1 MQRSECDMHQKK
13 YMANAN
19 AVYENRTMNETQ
31 LITGCLNGDRKAQRS
46 LYDTYS
52 RKMLGICMRYVN
64 DREVAR
70 DLLQDGFVKVFTSLQ
85 SFEGTGSLEAWMRVI
100 FVNEALGYLRRADVL
115 HKYED
120 IAAADNIPDDS
131 ESAIS
136 KMSVKELMAIIGRLP
151 VGFRTVFNMYTVE
164 GYSHKEI
171 ARALDITESTSRSQ
185 YVRARRWLQ
194 EQIKKSGYC
203 PDY

>member
-1 MQRSECDMHQKK
+1 MRYASVD

-19 AVYENRTMNETQ
+19 AAYENRTMNETQ
-31 LITGCLNGDRKAQRS
+31 LITGCLKGDGKAQRA

-70 DLLQDGFVKVFTSLQ
+70 DLLQDGFVKVFTSLH
-85 SFEGTGSLEAWMRVI
+85 SFEGTGSLEAWMRTI
-100 FVNEALGYLRRADVL
+100 FVNEALGYLRRTDVL
-115 HKYED
+115 HRCED
-120 IAAADNIPDDS
+120 IAAADNIQDDS

-136 KMSVKELMAIIGRLP
+136 KMSVEELMAIIGKLP
-151 VGFRTVFNMYTVE
+151 AGFRTVFNMYTVE

-171 ARALDITESTSRSQ
+171 AGALDITESTSRSQ
-185 YVRARRWLQ
+185 YVRARKWLQ
-194 EQIKKSGYC
+194 EQIKNAGYC
-203 PDY
+203 PDYYRE

>member
-1 MQRSECDMHQKK
+1 
-13 YMANAN
+13 
-19 AVYENRTMNETQ
+19 MNETQ
-31 LITGCLNGDRKAQRS
+31 LIAGCLNGDRKAQRT

-70 DLLQDGFVKVFTSLQ
+70 DLLQDGFVKVFNSLA
-85 SFEGTGSLEAWMRVI
+85 SFAGTGSLEAWMRTI
-100 FVNEALGYLRRADVL
+100 FVNEALGYLRRTNVL
-115 HKYED
+115 HRYED
-120 IAAADNIPDDS
+120 ISTADGVQDDS

-136 KMSVKELMAIIGRLP
+136 KMAVKELMDIIGKLP

-164 GYSHKEI
+164 GYSHREI
-171 ARALDITESTSRSQ
+171 AEALDITESTSRSQ

-194 EQIKKSGYC
+194 EQIKNAGYYT
-203 PDY
+203 DY